1 MSDCSGAEGAFF
13 ALKAINKRATLVSSL
28 RLLFPRNHPV
38 VVQDLKDR
46 MERKHNQEDENINLT
61 VKPRNKKPTWPSKH
75 WDVMKD
81 YKVNPKQVAE
91 TCKGQELQK
100 LVSNLRQRHALA
112 ILKARGVKS
121 GIANLS
127 QSIGRQGLTQH
138 VPCMTPKGEF
148 FVVEEGRYIT
158 GWIALFACVDVWRW
172 NAVATTKEDRV
183 HCNSSRAA
191 SSVLAFLQKTYFS
204 IAETLP
210 HEQNALRRKGQ
221 LQALQ
226 RSFGWLK
233 DRLQNTF
240 QKSGLDFNVAYITNV
255 RNWCDSMAAFST
267 LAGAYK
273 KRKDDTKEIP
283 HSFTFARR
291 DRVAAYLDDDR
302 KEVLLEVA
310 SYLEDN
316 YSHYGRGILYLR
328 QLAGQYALPR
338 SPAPRIEFLLTR
350 HAGIQRGAVILPNA
364 EVHTLHNMRDIMSIF
379 TMDPVQKHVVNETT
393 LVHLRGSSVKGAF
406 LDISRFSFAEN
417 AKFGELGRW
426 PATHQF
432 RAHFPSFIENG
443 FEGHREPLDIKF
455 DTSCLDHTRASYTI
469 KPFSVGYVDGQNKAL
484 IMLSVL
490 ALLVELEVT
499 AEMMEEDPA
508 MAKAVASMFYIKCN
522 FKKHAWRVSDPTRRL
537 IYNLLRSPVGLWD
550 ALKICYNESKPQDA
564 ALTMDNLDDD
574 YFVVGN
580 ELVLLQVCCLMTY
593 VWPKIQ
599 NFLGN
604 GELLDGIMNQ
614 WKLGALDAELRVQ
627 VKLGT
632 DDEAEGDDAGSLS
645 ADAILRDFRYN
656 LQCIYME
663 PARDL
668 RVRPICVFFDPATV
682 YGTREG
688 FHPALLVTSMDKH
701 NVFLKSPV
709 YKAGVVSGVGMLPRS
724 EMVKAEKCGKYATD
738 MRLTRV
744 QKLVKSLISED
755 NTSNVIVDLL
765 GFDAWPACFAMKE
778 LATGANFA
786 CSTACHSP
794 NETSYCTS
802 TIGEKLYG
810 MCRSNQIKLPGFPEF
825 EQVVADLRKSNSEV
839 PPPEFQVCLP
849 VPNGLAIRE
858 NLVEQWTSCDLV
870 EVEMKELLKK
880 HNDKYNPHGIKRGS
894 SDQGTTEDPA
904 PDAKRLRI
912 DSSVKM
918 AEHEAQIAN
927 KLVLNCGTFKLV
939 YDSDQDILWAGAADG
954 KKKDTFEA
962 KGPLELF
969 GFGSGDFLEGPDAK
983 DVQQDL
989 TGRWLT
995 FKLESGSEHCI
1006 LEADRR
1012 LPDHVK
1018 KMDIFGKVLTYA
1030 DVLQQ
1035 LENAGEVNTKMSMHW
1050 IDRAEGTGTITFRSA
1065 KNVVFV
1071 LDPPKNKDPKKQKKD
1086 SKAQLSM
1093 GWGNA
1098 GECV

>member
-13 ALKAINKRATLVSSL
+13 ALKAINKRATLVSSRRRIYIAVIHESVLRRGINSNARL

-100 LVSNLRQRHALA
+100 LVSNLRQRHVQRD
-112 ILKARGVKS
+112 ILCCIVDSMDKS
-121 GIANLS
+121 KFRLPRFA
-127 QSIGRQGLTQH
+127 QGR
-138 VPCMTPKGEF
+138 VPKPLENKK
-148 FVVEEGRYIT
+148 R
-158 GWIALFACVDVWRW
+158 
-172 NAVATTKEDRV
+172 
-183 HCNSSRAA
+183 
-191 SSVLAFLQKTYFS
+191 
-204 IAETLP
+204 
-210 HEQNALRRKGQ
+210 
-221 LQALQ
+221 
-226 RSFGWLK
+226 WLK

-364 EVHTLHNMRDIMSIF
+364 E
-379 TMDPVQKHVVNETT
+379 
-393 LVHLRGSSVKGAF
+393 
-406 LDISRFSFAEN
+406 
-417 AKFGELGRW
+417 
-426 PATHQF
+426 
-432 RAHFPSFIENG
+432 
-443 FEGHREPLDIKF
+443 
-455 DTSCLDHTRASYTI
+455 
-469 KPFSVGYVDGQNKAL
+469 AL

-522 FKKHAWRVSDPTRRL
+522 FKKHATSDGVANRTAEKVKPSALDLLLLFRESVRIKQTSDSAKKTSLRDLLFASVADYNKSVGNHRAWRVSDPTRRL